1 MIKVLIAEDEYLEN
15 EGFKTSILSMHA
27 DVVVET
33 VFNGFEAMN
42 KLNTFCPDILIS
54 DINMPGMSGIE
65 LATKFRKSIPDIN
78 IIFISG
84 YDDFD
89 YLKSAIKLDAFEY
102 ILKPVDEDEFR
113 EVFDRAVSQISRN
126 RLVKEENMAFRQ
138 IVNESI
144 PVMKEKFLRDLVYGT
159 LEIKDI
165 WKRIGKL
172 GIEIQ
177 EGLYSIILFEID
189 DYNQVQNE
197 REKTLL
203 IKGLDESLH
212 GINVE
217 RYHTCYKQNVCIGS
231 GRGAV
236 ILSFNS
242 FIQEEVQNETVIE
255 IAHDI
260 LSVLHKA
267 LGKSVTA
274 SIGKTVFRIE
284 EICQSY
290 DNACEKMLQKLLL
303 GKGTVILELGRQ
315 ENTNIELI
323 QNSEFKKINRE
334 LIGCLQYL
342 DRQKAAHLLNYFFN
356 YIKESNVYNIQY
368 IQNCCI
374 NMICQVQNYLFENN
388 EAFDGDIEYELINWN
403 NILKFETVEDICT
416 YMKNIFEKVIES
428 LEDRKNK
435 SPSRVVS
442 LVIQYIEERFNEDIT
457 IKEIAKELYYSQN
470 HLGVLFKKET
480 GKGFS
485 EYLTEYRMKKAQ
497 EFLKTT
503 LLRTYQVSNAVG
515 YSNVNSFI
523 KQFKLTYNMTPK
535 EYRGRC

>member
-15 EGFKTSILSMHA
+15 EGFKTSILNMHG
-27 DVVVET
+27 DVVVES

-42 KLNTFCPDILIS
+42 KLNSFCPDILIS

-65 LATKFRKSIPDIN
+65 LATKFRKTIPDIN

-102 ILKPVDEDEFR
+102 ILKPVDEGEFK
-113 EVFDRAVSQISRN
+113 EVFDKAVTKISREKV
-126 RLVKEENMAFRQ
+126 VKEEDIVFRQ
-138 IVNESI
+138 IVSESI
-144 PVMKEKFLRDLVYGT
+144 PVMKEKFLRDLIYGT

-172 GIEIQ
+172 GIELQ
-177 EGLYSIILFEID
+177 EGIYSIVLFEID
-189 DYNQVQNE
+189 DYSLLQNE
-197 REKTLL
+197 QEKKLL
-203 IKGLDESLH
+203 NRGLDEAL
-212 GINVE
+212 GGVNPGK
-217 RYHTCYKQNVCIGS
+217 YHACYKQNVCIGN

-242 FIQEEVQNETVIE
+242 FIQEEVQNGTVIE
-255 IAHDI
+255 VAHDI
-260 LSVLHKA
+260 LSGIQEA
-267 LGKSVTA
+267 LSKSVTA
-274 SIGKTVFRIE
+274 SIGKPVLSID

-303 GKGTVILELGRQ
+303 GKGTVIMELSTPQ
-315 ENTNIELI
+315 STNTELL
-323 QNSEFKKINRE
+323 QNSEYKKINRE
-334 LIGCLQYL
+334 LMGCLQNL
-342 DRQKAAHLLNYFFN
+342 DRQKAVHLLDHFFI

-374 NMICQVQNYLFENN
+374 NIICQVQNYLFENN
-388 EAFDGDIEYELINWN
+388 EAFEADLEYQLINWN

-416 YMKNIFEKVIES
+416 YMKVIFENVIEG
-428 LEDRKNK
+428 LEDKKNK
-435 SPSRVVS
+435 RPSKVVA
-442 LVIQYIEERFNEDIT
+442 LVIKYIEESFSKDIT

-503 LLRTYQVSNAVG
+503 LLRTYQISNAVG
-515 YSNVNSFI
+515 YTNVNSFI
-523 KQFKLTYNMTPK
+523 KQFKLMYNMTPK